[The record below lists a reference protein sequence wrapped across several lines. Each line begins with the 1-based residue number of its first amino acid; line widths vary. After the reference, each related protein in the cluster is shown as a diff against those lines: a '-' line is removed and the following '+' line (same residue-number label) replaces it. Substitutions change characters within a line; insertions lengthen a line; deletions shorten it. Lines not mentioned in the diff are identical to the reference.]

1 MPNRQRT
8 LIVSIAL
15 LVAVCLAYCG
25 IWRFEFV
32 HYDDNTHIFGNE
44 RVNTGLSL
52 SNVGWA
58 FRQFNGAQWIPLTW
72 LSFMADVSLF
82 GLNPGAMH
90 CVNIALHA
98 LNAVL
103 LFLLL
108 HRLTREFWPAAAVA
122 AIYALHP
129 VNVESVAWLSE
140 RKNVL
145 STAFWLL
152 STLSYVRYA
161 ESGRRAW
168 MLACFLCLALGLMVK
183 AMLVTLPCTL
193 LLLDA
198 WPLGRNRTTSW
209 PRLVLEKL
217 PLFALSALASF
228 LQMKAA
234 ANDGLLWEGSDAPTF
249 AYRAMNAGANILQ
262 YMQLIFIPTEYA
274 PMLPLPREIPVAM
287 GLAGWAFS
295 AATLALG
302 WRLRASAPYV
312 LVGFLWFLGTQFPV
326 SGIVGAGDAVRCD
339 RYLYIPEIGVL
350 LVAVWALKKPVAKLS
365 REAAVTLATAILG
378 TLAWLTHD
386 AAAHWRNTTALATHA
401 AAVSPESVPAHK
413 LAGWVF
419 AHDGKFA
426 EALRHYDDALQLAPG
441 HLEIRCARAVILAK
455 LGQRQPSIAEFRAI
469 LAASPDHLEAKVN
482 LGMQLFATGD
492 LAQARAI
499 LEPIAVPGTNAA
511 TIQYW
516 LARIAHL
523 EGKRDEAKRR
533 YTEALRLARDEPWMD
548 EALDW
553 MKLL

>member
-44 RVNTGLSL
+44 RVSTGLSL
-52 SNVGWA
+52 GNVGWA

-90 CVNIALHA
+90 SVNIALHA

-145 STAFWLL
+145 STVFWLL

-161 ESGRRAW
+161 EGRRHAW

-217 PLFALSALASF
+217 PLFALSALASY

-234 ANDGLLWEGSDAPTF
+234 ANDGLLWEGGDAPSF
-249 AYRAMNAGANILQ
+249 AYRAMNAGANVLQ
-262 YMQLIFIPTEYA
+262 YMRLIFIPTDYA

-339 RYLYIPEIGVL
+339 RYLYIPEIGIL
-350 LVAVWALKKPVAKLS
+350 IAIVWALQKSVAKLS
-365 REAAVTLATAILG
+365 REAAFTLAAVILG
-378 TLAWLTHD
+378 TLAWLTHET
-386 AAAHWRNTTALATHA
+386 AAHWRNTTALATHA
-401 AAVSPESVPAHK
+401 TAVSPESVPAHK

-426 EALRHYDDALQLAPG
+426 EALRHYDAALHLAPG
-441 HLEIRCARAVILAK
+441 HLEIRCSRAVVLAK
-455 LGQRQPSIAEFRAI
+455 LGRRESSIAEFRTI

-492 LAQARAI
+492 LPQARAI
-499 LEPIAVPGTNAA
+499 LAQITTPGANAA

-523 EGKRDEAKRR
+523 EGKHEEAKRR
-533 YTEALRLARDEPWMD
+533 YTEALQLAKDEPWMD